1 MRLFIPALAL
11 VVSVGL
17 LAAPV
22 SAQDIGPTGPIPY
35 DIVES
40 WAKPFAG
47 EGFAFGGNSGVYAES
62 PDRIIVLQ
70 RGETRLPD
78 PVPPEFDGWAGP
90 LWNVLSGRGRT
101 WQNCIYVLDRDG
113 NLIEVWDQWDYL
125 FEGSEGPG
133 PHRIRVS
140 PYDPERRIWIVHE
153 TAHQIFV
160 LSNDGKELL
169 RTFGERNVSGTDE
182 THFGLPQDVGFLPD
196 GRVLIADGYEN
207 SRVVVLDA
215 DWNYQTEFG
224 GPGDGPGEF
233 QIVHSIAMAPGG
245 RILVAD
251 RDNRRVQIFSQSDY
265 SYMGGDSNRSS
276 GPRHH
281 RERKPRVRLGCRAP
295 EAQAVRPGREPGLYV
310 VCAGPGVSPLVPRD
324 ALDRGRLGRQPVR
337 GRQSERPDPEIRPE
351 AGRRSEPSGRSAL
364 HPSLIWSSSR
374 PGLHQMPRTSVDDE
388 YRARISAMTVAERIR
403 RAEALFTLAGAQ
415 SQLRR
420 SGRLPLFFEP
430 S

>member
-1 MRLFIPALAL
+1 MRLSMRAL
-11 VVSVGL
+11 VPVVL
-17 LAAPV
+17 LGSLPGPIA
-22 SAQDIGPTGPIPY
+22 AQDLGPTGPIPY

-78 PVPPEFDGWAGP
+78 PVPAEFDGWAGP

-125 FEGSEGPG
+125 FEGSDGPG

-169 RTFGERNVSGTDE
+169 RTFGEKDVSGTDE
-182 THFGLPQDVGFLPD
+182 THFGLPQDVAFLPD

-215 DWNYQTEFG
+215 NWNYLTEFG
-224 GPGDGPGEF
+224 RPGDGPGEF

-251 RDNRRVQIFSQSDY
+251 RDNRRIQIFSQLDY
-265 SYMGGDSNRSS
+265 SYMGEIPTGA
-276 GPRHH
+276 
-281 RERKPRVRLGCRAP
+281 L
-295 EAQAVRPGREPGLYV
+295 
-310 VCAGPGVSPLVPRD
+310 
-324 ALDRGRLGRQPVR
+324 ALDIIVSGNRVFVSDVGPPRLRQFDLEGNPVYTWYAPGQDSPNWFR
-337 GRQSERPDPEIRPE
+337 EMHSIAVDPEGNFY
-351 AGRRSEPSGRSAL
+351 AADNQNGRIQKFVPKPDADPNLLVGQ
-364 HPSLIWSSSR
+364 PYI
-374 PGLHQMPRTSVDDE
+374 PR
-388 YRARISAMTVAERIR
+388 
-403 RAEALFTLAGAQ
+403 
-415 SQLRR
+415 
-420 SGRLPLFFEP
+420 
-430 S
+430 

>member
-1 MRLFIPALAL
+1 MRVIVRCLPLVALI
-11 VVSVGL
+11 GY
-17 LAAPV
+17 LAVPL
-22 SAQDIGPTGPIPY
+22 SSQDIGPTGPIPY
-35 DIVES
+35 DIVDS
-40 WAKPFAG
+40 WAKPFAA

-78 PVPPEFDGWAGP
+78 PVPPEFNGWAGP

-101 WQNCIYVLDRDG
+101 WQNCIYVLDGNG

-125 FEGSEGPG
+125 FEGSDGPG

-169 RTFGERNVSGTDE
+169 KTFGERDVSGTDQ

-207 SRVVVLDA
+207 SRVMVLDA
-215 DWNYQTEFG
+215 NWNYLTEFG
-224 GPGDGPGEF
+224 SAGEGPGEF

-251 RDNRRVQIFSQSDY
+251 RDNNRVQIFSDSDY
-265 SYMGGDSNRSS
+265 SYMGEIPVGALALDILVSGNRVFVSDVGPPRLRQFDLDGNPVYTWIAPGNDS
-276 GPRHH
+276 PHWI
-281 RERKPRVRLGCRAP
+281 REMHSIGVDSDGNLYAADNQNGRIQKLIPKPDADPNLLVGQP
-295 EAQAVRPGREPGLYV
+295 Y
-310 VCAGPGVSPLVPRD
+310 VPR
-324 ALDRGRLGRQPVR
+324 
-337 GRQSERPDPEIRPE
+337 
-351 AGRRSEPSGRSAL
+351 
-364 HPSLIWSSSR
+364 
-374 PGLHQMPRTSVDDE
+374 
-388 YRARISAMTVAERIR
+388 
-403 RAEALFTLAGAQ
+403 
-415 SQLRR
+415 
-420 SGRLPLFFEP
+420 
-430 S
+430 

>member
-1 MRLFIPALAL
+1 MQLIKQAFLRGAKPMRLSVYAFSFLVLLGFLATPI
-11 VVSVGL
+11 S
-17 LAAPV
+17 
-22 SAQDIGPTGPIPY
+22 SQDIGPTGPIPY

-101 WQNCIYVLDRDG
+101 WQNCIYVLDRNG
-113 NLIEVWDQWDYL
+113 NLIEVWDQWDHL
-125 FEGSEGPG
+125 FEDSDGPG

-169 RTFGERNVSGTDE
+169 KTFGERNVSGTDE

-196 GRVLIADGYEN
+196 GRVLIADGYDN
-207 SRVVVLDA
+207 SRVMVLDA
-215 DWNYQTEFG
+215 SWNYQTEFG
-224 GPGDGPGEF
+224 KPGDGPGEF
-233 QIVHSIAMAPGG
+233 QVVHSIAMAPGG

-251 RDNRRVQIFSQSDY
+251 RDNRRVQIFSESDY
-265 SYMGGDSNRSS
+265 AYMGEIQTGALALDIIVSGNSVFISDVGPPRLRQFDLDGNPVYTWHGPDESSPHWIREMHSIGVDSEGNLYAADNQNGRIQKLT
-276 GPRHH
+276 P
-281 RERKPRVRLGCRAP
+281 KPDANPSFLVGQP
-295 EAQAVRPGREPGLYV
+295 Y
-310 VCAGPGVSPLVPRD
+310 VPR
-324 ALDRGRLGRQPVR
+324 
-337 GRQSERPDPEIRPE
+337 
-351 AGRRSEPSGRSAL
+351 
-364 HPSLIWSSSR
+364 
-374 PGLHQMPRTSVDDE
+374 
-388 YRARISAMTVAERIR
+388 
-403 RAEALFTLAGAQ
+403 
-415 SQLRR
+415 
-420 SGRLPLFFEP
+420 
-430 S
+430 

>member
-1 MRLFIPALAL
+1 MRLFIPAPAL

-265 SYMGGDSNRSS
+265 SYMGEIPTGA
-276 GPRHH
+276 
-281 RERKPRVRLGCRAP
+281 L
-295 EAQAVRPGREPGLYV
+295 
-310 VCAGPGVSPLVPRD
+310 
-324 ALDRGRLGRQPVR
+324 ALDIIVSGNRVFVSDVGPPRLRQFDLEGNPVYTWYAPDQESPHWFREMHSIGVDSDGNLYAADNQNGRIQKFVPK
-337 GRQSERPDPEIRPE
+337 PD
-351 AGRRSEPSGRSAL
+351 AD
-364 HPSLIWSSSR
+364 PSLLVGQPYI
-374 PGLHQMPRTSVDDE
+374 PR
-388 YRARISAMTVAERIR
+388 
-403 RAEALFTLAGAQ
+403 
-415 SQLRR
+415 
-420 SGRLPLFFEP
+420 
-430 S
+430 